1 MKPMTSMN
9 VTLFLAL
16 FTLSAM
22 SQAEMANDAAA
33 SDTQTPS
40 VEAIEQDTQDLL
52 ESLKAYG
59 ADQRQEAV
67 EATKTALDAADK
79 RIDTLQTRLDDNWD
93 SMSEAAREKAQ
104 ASMKALR
111 ERRTQVAEWY
121 GSMKSSSESAWDEI
135 KEGFAQAYQALD
147 EAWDDT
153 VQAFDSEH

>member
-1 MKPMTSMN
+1 MKPMTPMN

-33 SDTQTPS
+33 SDTQPPS

>member
-1 MKPMTSMN
+1 MKPMTPMN

-33 SDTQTPS
+33 SDTQTAS
-40 VEAIEQDTQDLL
+40 VEAIKQDTQDLL

-67 EATKTALDAADK
+67 EATKTALEAADK

-93 SMSEAAREKAQ
+93 TMSEAAREKAQ

-121 GSMKSSSESAWDEI
+121 GSMKTSSESAWDEI